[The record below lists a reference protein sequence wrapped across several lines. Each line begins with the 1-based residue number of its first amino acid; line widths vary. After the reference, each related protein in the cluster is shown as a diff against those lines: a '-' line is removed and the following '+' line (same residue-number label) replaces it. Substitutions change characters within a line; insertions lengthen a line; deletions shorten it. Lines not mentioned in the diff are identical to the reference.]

1 MRLEEKAGARSSRG
15 FERCVKKFE
24 YLSQARGISSQVIN
38 AGEEGVILQKDHTGC
53 RTETRPVMITE
64 HLIGSESQ
72 SWFLRLHFLFLLP
85 CTGEGNSNPLQ
96 CSCLENPRD
105 GGAWW
110 AAVYGV
116 AQSWT
121 QLKRLSSSSSSS
133 SSDSKA
139 QPLNRALYCLQCLGW
154 DATMVGRLDSRSN

>member
-85 CTGEGNSNPLQ
+85 CTGEGNGNPLQ

-105 GGAWW
+105 GGASSLPSMGSHRVGYE
-110 AAVYGV
+110 ATQQQCVYSNPKLLIYPSLPPSP
-116 AQSWT
+116 A
-121 QLKRLSSSSSSS
+121 SS
-133 SSDSKA
+133 
-139 QPLNRALYCLQCLGW
+139 LGSHKF
-154 DATMVGRLDSRSN
+154 VF